1 MQTPIPA
8 RGWAFCFVQGLST
21 HCAVGARRHPR
32 ITGMYKP
39 QFASWFKA
47 LAEQMPGKAMPTK
60 EQVELARELTD
71 QPFHQGMVMSRMTAE
86 LLVHANQLRAAQ
98 KTRQG
103 ADLTAAGAVPG
114 DADVALELMIAASWN
129 REIVCPDP
137 ARASALIANPAVPE
151 GALEALAA
159 LPDQTSYV
167 VVDLMAPDTY
177 VAGVWILKDIKPG
190 TDDCIEVMVV
200 PDLVTNGNPVRN
212 ICYTFP
218 SSGDYDSAVEAF
230 VSEHAQSTGPAVST
244 THSKEGLRQ
253 FVSPSRLLLAL
264 AYDAL
269 VLQRHRLATL
279 RQAAVRDEL
288 GFTLLNLSGERAE
301 LAGGMVH

>member
-1 MQTPIPA
+1 
-8 RGWAFCFVQGLST
+8 
-21 HCAVGARRHPR
+21 
-32 ITGMYKP
+32 MYKP

-60 EQVELARELTD
+60 EQIELAREFTN

-86 LLVHANQLRAAQ
+86 LLVHANKMGAAQ
-98 KTRQG
+98 KTRKG
-103 ADLTAAGAVPG
+103 PDRTAASASPG
-114 DADVALELMIAASWN
+114 DPDMALELMVAASWN

-137 ARASALIANPAVPE
+137 ARVSALIASPAVPDD
-151 GALEALAA
+151 ALAALAA

-167 VVDLMAPDTY
+167 LVDLMAPDTY

-190 TDDCIEVMVV
+190 TDDCIEILVV
-200 PDLVTNGNPVRN
+200 PDLVTNGTPVRN

-218 SSGDYDSAVEAF
+218 SSGDYQAAIEAF
-230 VSEHAQSTGPAVST
+230 VSEHAQSTGPEASN

-253 FVSPSRLLLAL
+253 FVSPSRFLLAL

-269 VLQRHRLATL
+269 VLQGHRLASL
-279 RQAAVRDEL
+279 RRAAVPDEL
-288 GFTLLNLSGERAE
+288 GFTQLNLSGERAE